1 MRLTSYLI
9 LNNTWVLNQDA
20 ELSHF
25 ELTIEPLRF
34 SVLPVS
40 IKKVKDSAGL
50 TVQDAQRVRFVTN
63 TGLEVLTQP
72 ALQAPSALLSALAAF
87 DVSEFTVQTNGNLQ
101 IPAAEGIWF
110 SVRPDWLSTELD
122 AETETGLKIGESP
135 YGNGFILASLVFTD
149 NQGKYREQLIPPA
162 IAQPDVLHSLA
173 KNVNVKADGLV
184 SFKLGRHTYYGIAD
198 YVVAQSSETITDT
211 LQVESI
217 PDANGDGIADVVLI
231 YPNSERQIL
240 FVVE

>member
-87 DVSEFTVQTNGNLQ
+87 DVSEFTVQANGNLQ

-135 YGNGFILASLVFTD
+135 YENGFILASLVFTD
-149 NQGKYREQLIPPA
+149 NQGKYRKQLIPPA
-162 IAQPDVLHSLA
+162 IAQPDMLHSLA
-173 KNVNVKADGLV
+173 KNVSLKTDGLV
-184 SFKLGRHTYYGIAD
+184 SFKLDKTYHGMVD
-198 YVVAQSSETITDT
+198 YAVTQGEEAMTDT